1 MNIQVR
7 DTSFE
12 TGPYLCTEQP
22 KRPVDLDRFKVQQ
35 ILLAPGERLTPH
47 FHLHRSEHWIVV
59 SGSGRASIG
68 AETLDLF
75 EGQSLDIAIGAAH
88 AIYNHGKVP
97 LHLIEVQMGICLGA
111 QDHEPLTV

>member
-1 MNIQVR
+1 MARRQSSSR
-7 DTSFE
+7 RRSSSARS
-12 TGPYLCTEQP
+12 GS
-22 KRPVDLDRFKVQQ
+22 DRS
-35 ILLAPGERLTPH
+35 GSDR
-47 FHLHRSEHWIVV
+47 

-97 LHLIEVQMGICLGA
+97 LHMIEVQMGICLGA